1 MTHKN
6 INWSKLDEMIEKSS
20 NVVKDHTRIKEIDEE
35 IKKIEKEI
43 DKLIEEQNE
52 LKKPYK
58 QEYSKQLNDKL
69 DDYGILKVIK
79 NIDDQYEGHIL
90 SITKDIIKL
99 RYTYNYGSYT
109 DTIEIPTKEL
119 QEKGYCKYTYN
130 NGYVIYIIDN
140 VKEPLEVFEIIKHYL
155 KVDINNLKRTLKWD
169 DEYIEKYTKEKEE
182 TLNELENYKKVSD
195 GMITRQFNKIN
206 FGLTDLKI
214 EDILKSLPREI
225 CLYKEVE

>member
-52 LKKPYK
+52 LKKSYK

-109 DTIEIPTKEL
+109 DIIEIPTKEL

-130 NGYVIYIIDN
+130 NGYVIYVIDN
-140 VKEPLEVFEIIKHYL
+140 VKEPLEVFEIIKNLKNQQKEFIKYLEDYL
-155 KVDINNLKRTLKWD
+155 KLFDYMCI
-169 DEYIEKYTKEKEE
+169 DEQGYYDMLEEILNKYKEKIG
-182 TLNELENYKKVSD
+182 END
-195 GMITRQFNKIN
+195 
-206 FGLTDLKI
+206 
-214 EDILKSLPREI
+214 E
-225 CLYKEVE
+225 